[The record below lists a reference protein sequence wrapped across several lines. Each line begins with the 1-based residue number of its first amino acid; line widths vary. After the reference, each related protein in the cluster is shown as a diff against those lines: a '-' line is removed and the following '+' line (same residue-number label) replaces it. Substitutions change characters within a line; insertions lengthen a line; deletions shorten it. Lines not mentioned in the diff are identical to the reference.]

1 MPNPQEPNP
10 HLPTPVKFSRLLYLL
25 SGYNHSTVMFLS
37 DGFTHG
43 FPLHFQGIQ
52 ESSHAKNLLTAV
64 QNQTVVDAKI
74 AKELAAGRLAGSFDS
89 PPISPFV
96 VSPLGVV
103 PKKSPGE
110 FRLIHHLSF
119 PKGASVNDGISHENS
134 TVCYAT
140 IGDAIRCI
148 KLAGQGS
155 YLAKT
160 DIQNAFRIIL
170 IQSDDYGLLGMHWQG
185 SFYFDRCMPMGW
197 TSSCRTFE
205 IFSTAVEWVAWHKLK
220 IDHIIHLLDDFLIV
234 APDRQLCQAQLDLFI
249 DLCSYAGIPIAT
261 EKTFGP

>member
-10 HLPTPVKFSRLLYLL
+10 HLSTPVNFSRLLYLL

-43 FPLHFQGIQ
+43 FPLHFQRIR
-52 ESSHAKNLLTAV
+52 ESSYAKNLLSTV
-64 QNQTVVDAKI
+64 QNPTLVDAKI
-74 AKELAAGRLAGSFDS
+74 AKELAAGRLAGPFDS
-89 PPISPFV
+89 PPISPYV
-96 VSPLGVV
+96 VSALGVV

-110 FRLIHHLSF
+110 FRLVHHLSF
-119 PKGASVNDGISHENS
+119 PMGASVNDGISHENI
-134 TVCYAT
+134 TVCYAS

-160 DIQNAFRIIL
+160 DIQNAFRIIP

-185 SFYFDRCMPMGW
+185 SFYFDRCMPVGCWMI
-197 TSSCRTFE
+197 S
-205 IFSTAVEWVAWHKLK
+205 
-220 IDHIIHLLDDFLIV
+220 
-234 APDRQLCQAQLDLFI
+234 
-249 DLCSYAGIPIAT
+249 
-261 EKTFGP
+261 